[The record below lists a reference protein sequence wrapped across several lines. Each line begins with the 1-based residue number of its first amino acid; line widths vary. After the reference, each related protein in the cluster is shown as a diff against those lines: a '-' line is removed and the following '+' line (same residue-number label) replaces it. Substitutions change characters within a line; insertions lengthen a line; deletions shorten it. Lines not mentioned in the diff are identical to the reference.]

1 MVEQSQPSFTLK
13 LNATHSH
20 MDMRLQEIRFDT
32 GKTIRQVKEQL
43 ERKFGTAADGMKLE
57 LRDTKD
63 QPVVEMADDLQTLAH
78 YQPQN
83 NYTIHVIDES
93 GSTAMGEFEDVS
105 KVEKYKISDENYA
118 KRGGNFRDFKKK
130 MMAANPNFMNA
141 HGESSYT
148 DFMKEEAEQ
157 ITVGQRA

>member
-1 MVEQSQPSFTLK
+1 
-13 LNATHSH
+13 

-32 GKTIRQVKEQL
+32 GKTIREIKEQL

-63 QPVVEMADDLQTLAH
+63 QNVAEMTDDLQTLAH
-78 YQPQN
+78 YNPQN

-93 GSTAMGEFEDVS
+93 GSTAMNQFEDVS
-105 KVEKYKISDENYA
+105 AVEKYKISDEAYN
-118 KRGGNFRDFKKK
+118 KRGNNFRDFKKK
-130 MMAANPNFMNA
+130 MMEKNPNFMNA

-148 DFMKEEAEQ
+148 DFMKEEAEK
-157 ITVGQRA
+157 IEVGQRCELNVGNRRGEVKYVGKC

>member
-43 ERKFGTAADGMKLE
+43 ERKFGTSADGMKLE

-63 QPVVEMADDLQTLAH
+63 
-78 YQPQN
+78 
-83 NYTIHVIDES
+83 
-93 GSTAMGEFEDVS
+93 
-105 KVEKYKISDENYA
+105 
-118 KRGGNFRDFKKK
+118 
-130 MMAANPNFMNA
+130 
-141 HGESSYT
+141 
-148 DFMKEEAEQ
+148 
-157 ITVGQRA
+157 